1 MPRVAPSTQP
11 MPRVAPMLQTALCA
25 APTSPSVPRTTS
37 VSPFACLSMPHAVLA
52 SRFAQPPGVPA
63 RTSSPHA
70 KSSFY
75 HPIFMARD
83 PCSTH
88 SMFTRHA
95 ADVMK
100 PVDRLQLSSAAT
112 PLTLS
117 PVPTSIYSVL
127 TNPHRCCAMEEE
139 YEALLLTARETWFL
153 GLLGPMSSQ
162 TSGSSSTSSRRMIL
176 LTRTRLVGSFE
187 VHSAARGG
195 LQRDLQSCHQAY
207 HRPDYADSGCLQRL
221 PVHQVDVKNTFHHDT
236 LSEMVYFS

>member
-1 MPRVAPSTQP
+1 MYFRDCHHATCGPVNPAHATCGADAPDRAMHSPDIAFCTTRGICVTICVFVYATCGLGFTLRP
-11 MPRVAPMLQTALCA
+11 APWC
-25 APTSPSVPRTTS
+25 TSEDI
-37 VSPFACLSMPHAVLA
+37 
-52 SRFAQPPGVPA
+52 QPPCQVVVLP
-63 RTSSPHA
+63 
-70 KSSFY
+70 
-75 HPIFMARD
+75 PIFMARD

-176 LTRTRLVGSFE
+176 LTGTRLVGSFE
-187 VHSAARGG
+187 VHSAA
-195 LQRDLQSCHQAY
+195 
-207 HRPDYADSGCLQRL
+207 
-221 PVHQVDVKNTFHHDT
+221 
-236 LSEMVYFS
+236 